1 MMILITDTSTY
12 DHRIITQHIIRVSET
27 AAAVEIHLIDGGIIE
42 TNETLVDITE
52 KVRQDIL
59 FYQSVLSP
67 P

>member
-1 MMILITDTSTY
+1 MILITDTSTY
-12 DHRIITQHIIRVSET
+12 DHRIIAQHIIRVSET
-27 AAAVEIHLIDGGIIE
+27 ATAVEIHLIDGGIIE

-52 KVRQDIL
+52 KVRQDVL